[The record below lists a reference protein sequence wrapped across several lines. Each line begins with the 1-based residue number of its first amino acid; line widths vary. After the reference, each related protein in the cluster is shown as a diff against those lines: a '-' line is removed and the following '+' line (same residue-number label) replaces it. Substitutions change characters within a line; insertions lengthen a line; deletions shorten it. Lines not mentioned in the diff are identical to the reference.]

1 MNLVRMAISSKK
13 FNKKVRKSFKALLE
27 EGVPDY
33 FIVNAIINYSL
44 KHQLNSKEELLQS
57 DLDGLI
63 DEMYNAHDQYRTWIS
78 DEIDKVN
85 RDFKLGKYAKK
96 IKTFNQ

>member
-1 MNLVRMAISSKK
+1 MAVSPKK

-63 DEMYNAHDQYRTWIS
+63 KEMYNAHDRYKTWIS
-78 DEIDKVN
+78 EEIDRAN
-85 RDFKLGKYAKK
+85 RSFKLGKYSK
-96 IKTFNQ
+96 